1 MGAAQAKTNSIEINS
16 STDGINEPTNKI
28 AGNIPELRIKTESW
42 TRESHGLYDFEGTEI
57 ETKTYKLKGN

>member
-1 MGAAQAKTNSIEINS
+1 MGAAQAKTNSIQINS
-16 STDGINEPTNKI
+16 SAEGLSESAQSRSGP
-28 AGNIPELRIKTESW
+28 IPELRIKTESW